1 MGLVSNTEIDIFFG
15 IDQDRNFVMRIDEK
29 GKIEMIN
36 IQDVESA
43 NRVDAKKIRLKLVI
57 CIKQKNILLMY

>member
-1 MGLVSNTEIDIFFG
+1 
-15 IDQDRNFVMRIDEK
+15 MRIDEK